1 MGWELWAGMPFM
13 NVEARSSGLGL
24 SFHCVG
30 SRDGAQVRSLDGKH
44 PYALSH
50 LSTPSQLD
58 INIDKAHSVPTFTV
72 TPIHISVQALWV
84 LANFFFFLACVLY
97 TCGSFTFY
105 IQCITHFKLITT

>member
-24 SFHCVG
+24 SFHCVC
-30 SRDGAQVRSLDGKH
+30 SRHGAQVRSLDGKH

-84 LANFFFFLACVLY
+84 LANFFFF
-97 TCGSFTFY
+97 
-105 IQCITHFKLITT
+105 